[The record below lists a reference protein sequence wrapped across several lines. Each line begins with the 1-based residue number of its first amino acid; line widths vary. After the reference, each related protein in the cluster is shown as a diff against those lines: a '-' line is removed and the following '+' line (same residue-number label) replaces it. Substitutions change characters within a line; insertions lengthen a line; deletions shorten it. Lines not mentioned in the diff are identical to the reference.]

1 MANSLRE
8 VSEKETIK
16 ITEFRIVLNHIKK
29 DNSKVLILVEGN
41 TDIKFFRKIFK
52 WL

>member
-29 DNSKVLILVEGN
+29 DNSKEPHANSTIIN
-41 TDIKFFRKIFK
+41 
-52 WL
+52 

>member
-29 DNSKVLILVEGN
+29 ASIKN
-41 TDIKFFRKIFK
+41 TLCAGLPLLKIIIF
-52 WL
+52 